1 MGAGRMT
8 REECKCLQELT
19 EGIDAEQLEDLS
31 VTSFIGL
38 TVGCV
43 VDEVAVV
50 DLFQVCDETSG
61 QEANQNEERG
71 TPCSQ

>member
-1 MGAGRMT
+1 MTLVFHFRSPSVTSASTELLEEVASERCTVAGRMT

-38 TVGCV
+38 TVGSC
-43 VDEVAVV
+43 
-50 DLFQVCDETSG
+50 CG
-61 QEANQNEERG
+61 
-71 TPCSQ
+71 